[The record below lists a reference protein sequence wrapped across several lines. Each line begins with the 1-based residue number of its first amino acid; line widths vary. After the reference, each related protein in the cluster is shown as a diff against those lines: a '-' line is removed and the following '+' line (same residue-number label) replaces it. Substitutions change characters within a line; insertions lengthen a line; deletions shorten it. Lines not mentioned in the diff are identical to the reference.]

1 MIEFLTVLNRGLSIV
16 AVLGPAVILHWAT
29 SRGLSRANTFF
40 AVRVQ
45 PGFSESNTGQAILR
59 GFRRR
64 LWSLALA
71 IAIAVQ
77 FLPLVSLASAAGTMT
92 TALVGWVAFALA
104 QRRTRREA
112 PTAAEPTVRVASLST
127 EGEPETAWLGLLD
140 WLVMLVP
147 PLIPAVTLMFLAIRG
162 GQKLGGF
169 AGALTV
175 FPVFFGLILGL
186 MCAGNQWALRFRAR
200 SSDWAPTPAA
210 SHKYRT
216 YLGVMQGSVF
226 TFITCQICVLVLLRT
241 HIDMRIY
248 FLITFP
254 AQALWLLFVWR
265 IHFWLTKHLA
275 TDSSDPM
282 SDTCWKWGCVYYN
295 PTDPA
300 LVVPFRAGIGQ
311 SFNCARP
318 SVWVALGFL
327 MVATVASL
335 LQTAESLSQLSRRFP
350 H

>member
-1 MIEFLTVLNRGLSIV
+1 MIEFLAVLNRGLSIV
-16 AVLGPAVILHWAT
+16 AVLGPAVVFHWAT
-29 SRGLSRANTFF
+29 ARGRSRGNTFF
-40 AVRVQ
+40 GVRVQ
-45 PGFSESNTGQAILR
+45 PGFSESHAGQAILR
-59 GFRRR
+59 EFRWR
-64 LWSLALA
+64 LWPWALA
-71 IAIAVQ
+71 VAIAAQ
-77 FLPLVSLASAAGTMT
+77 FFPMVSLASAAGAMT
-92 TALVGWVAFALA
+92 NTLACWIAFAFA

-112 PTAAEPTVRVASLST
+112 RAGSEPTVRVASLAA
-127 EGEPETAWLGLLD
+127 EDEPETMWLGLLD

-147 PLIPAVTLMFLAIRG
+147 PLIPAVTLMFLAIHG

-169 AGALTV
+169 TGALTV

-200 SSDWAPTPAA
+200 SSDWAPTAAA

-226 TFITCQICVLVLLRT
+226 TFITCQICVLVLLRS
-241 HIDMRIY
+241 HLDMRIY
-248 FLITFP
+248 FMITFP

-295 PTDPA
+295 PSDPA
-300 LVVPFRAGIGQ
+300 LVVPFRTGIGQ

-318 SVWVALGFL
+318 SVWVALGFVT
-327 MVATVASL
+327 VATVASL

-350 H
+350 Q